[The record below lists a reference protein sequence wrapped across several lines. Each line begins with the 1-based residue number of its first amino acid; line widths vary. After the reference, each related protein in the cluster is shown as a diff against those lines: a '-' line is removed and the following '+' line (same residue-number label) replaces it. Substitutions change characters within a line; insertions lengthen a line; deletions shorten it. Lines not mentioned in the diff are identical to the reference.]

1 MTRDMVQPRKSGTFF
16 RIRRISTKNPVIEWK
31 PFHAFLLP
39 RWLQDANSPALSGK
53 VGVKRA
59 ASVGGQQFA
68 KVARF
73 FLFAA
78 FKSIFNSDFFR
89 WLRLECEVTDLS
101 ILKKLLSWPK
111 LENLGRLHET
121 PEKIIISLAQLWKSK
136 GLVFLMYHPPA
147 SLLTVLRFCMT
158 NVSLNISQLH
168 LWPFDAK
175 SDL

>member
-16 RIRRISTKNPVIEWK
+16 QIRRISSKKSCYWVKTFSRIFASQVVTRCKQPCLVWQGGSEESCKCGGSAVCQGSQIFPICCFQKHFQFWHFQVAK
-31 PFHAFLLP
+31 T
-39 RWLQDANSPALSGK
+39 
-53 VGVKRA
+53 GVW
-59 ASVGGQQFA
+59 SH
-68 KVARF
+68 RF
-73 FLFAA
+73 EY
-78 FKSIFNSDFFR
+78 S
-89 WLRLECEVTDLS
+89 E
-101 ILKKLLSWPK
+101 KLLSWPK

-121 PEKIIISLAQLWKSK
+121 PEKIISLAQPWKSK
-136 GLVFLMYHPPA
+136 SLVFLMYHPPA